1 MSATRSA
8 LHQRLVALEA
18 RRQTHRQIDLSRLS
32 AATLAEVDALAQPL
46 DVSAIS
52 TETLI
57 ELVDAFYEANP
68 AG

>member
-18 RRQTHRQIDLSRLS
+18 RRQTHRPIDLSRLS
-32 AATLAEVDALAQPL
+32 AAALAELDALAHPL

-52 TETLI
+52 TETLS
-57 ELVDAFYEANP
+57 ELVDAFREQNP